1 MVSRRITVGVAAVL
15 LAVGAAAVMNAGSAG
30 PAIRTAA
37 LNGPPGDIAVDPVSG
52 RAFIVLSQADSL
64 SQTGSVNR
72 FIAVVDTRT
81 GALLR
86 TLDPGVDEQNLE
98 LDPRTH
104 RLVVSGNGRAALLD
118 TRRGIVVYATGAALP
133 ASSVALDLL
142 HGHTIVVGDGFPNPG
157 NGLYL
162 TVLDSRTG
170 RPLHKVRLNSDQPIG
185 NSLAVDDAAGRIV
198 VASTSLVVVKTSD
211 PSVSN
216 INALERVTTLDLS
229 GRVIRTV
236 VVGQLN
242 GPTSNGVSIVP
253 DQRRRRAL
261 VLDPDTST
269 VSVLDERTG
278 ALIRAISLAPRR
290 PTRRAMIYN
299 SYLEAWA
306 VDESSGHLFVATP
319 PPRVTCSTSRGCNP
333 VGPGSLD
340 TFDTQIGRLLHTT
353 AVPDAR
359 SIAVDPHA
367 GRVLISSNSISG
379 NSNTGMSLSILDAHS
394 GRLLRTIGPSAA
406 PWGQWGSDPVVD
418 AGADRA
424 YVCGDNGLLSV
435 LDTHDGRVIRTLP
448 LGGQYDHLA
457 LDEQAHRI
465 VLVGEASAPA
475 PADPWGWMPGWLR
488 SRIAAIPPP
497 PHPPATAA
505 PPSGIVA
512 TLDIP

>member
-1 MVSRRITVGVAAVL
+1 MVSRRI
-15 LAVGAAAVMNAGSAG
+15 AVGAAAVLLAAAAGATVAMINAGSAG

-37 LNGPPGDIAVDPVSG
+37 LNDPPGDIAVDPVSG

-98 LDPRTH
+98 LDSGTH

-142 HGHTIVVGDGFPNPG
+142 HGHTIVVGNGFPNPG
-157 NGLYL
+157 DGLYL

-170 RPLHKVRLNSDQPIG
+170 LPLHKARLNSDQPIG

-216 INALERVTTLDLS
+216 VNALERVTTLDLS

-236 VVGQLN
+236 VVGQLG
-242 GPTSNGVSIVP
+242 GPTSNGISIVP
-253 DQRRRRAL
+253 DRRRRRAL

-269 VSVLDERTG
+269 ISVLDERTG
-278 ALIRAISLAPRR
+278 VLIRAISLAPRR
-290 PTRRAMIYN
+290 PTRRAIYS

-306 VDESSGHLFVATP
+306 VDESSGYLFVATP
-319 PPRVTCSTSRGCNP
+319 PPRVTCSASRGCNP

-340 TFDTQIGRLLHTT
+340 TFDTRTGRLLRVTS
-353 AVPDAR
+353 VPDAR
-359 SIAVDPHA
+359 SIVVDSRA
-367 GRVLISSNSISG
+367 GRVLVSSNS
-379 NSNTGMSLSILDAHS
+379 TAGMTLSILDAHT
-394 GRLLRTIGPSAA
+394 GRLLRTVGPS

-418 AGADRA
+418 TGTDRA
-424 YVCGDNGLLSV
+424 YISGDNGLLSV
-435 LDTHDGRVIRTLP
+435 LDTRDGLVIRTLP
-448 LGGQYDHLA
+448 LGGQYGQLA
-457 LDEQAHRI
+457 LDEQARRI
-465 VLVGEASAPA
+465 ILVGEASAPA

-488 SRIAAIPPP
+488 SRIAVIPPP
-497 PHPPATAA
+497 PRPPA
-505 PPSGIVA
+505 PSISPMGNVA
-512 TLDIP
+512 TLDIPG